1 MEAKLFKSH
10 FGRIKCKILPERI
23 PLSVVGFITSSS
35 SIGSRLERA
44 QLVCLSGIA
53 VGGVDKQTP
62 VVLGSVEYKRA
73 REREREREREWG
85 KNNRLQMAGINE
97 YKKFGEMKMDF
108 WPLSLS
114 LSLSIYVSFTHKL
127 TVTLGQCDQIW

>member
-23 PLSVVGFITSSS
+23 PLSVVGFITSSSS

-62 VVLGSVEYKRA
+62 VVLGSVEYKR
-73 REREREREREWG
+73 ERERESG
-85 KNNRLQMAGINE
+85 AKTIG
-97 YKKFGEMKMDF
+97 YKWRD
-108 WPLSLS
+108 
-114 LSLSIYVSFTHKL
+114 
-127 TVTLGQCDQIW
+127 

>member
-73 REREREREREWG
+73 REREWG

-97 YKKFGEMKMDF
+97 DKKFGEMKMDF

-114 LSLSIYVSFTHKL
+114 LYLSMSLLHISSQSL
-127 TVTLGQCDQIW
+127 

>member
-73 REREREREREWG
+73 RAREWG

-97 YKKFGEMKMDF
+97 DKKFGEMKMDF

-114 LSLSIYVSFTHKL
+114 LSLYISMSLSHIRSQSL
-127 TVTLGQCDQIW
+127 

>member
-73 REREREREREWG
+73 RERERERESGAKTIGYKWRE
-85 KNNRLQMAGINE
+85 
-97 YKKFGEMKMDF
+97 
-108 WPLSLS
+108 
-114 LSLSIYVSFTHKL
+114 
-127 TVTLGQCDQIW
+127 